1 VDAGNR
7 PHPRPF
13 FSAGNPRSGPCG
25 EPAGDADDAIAEAV
39 LDPDSSSVT
48 GGGETSGLNDPTS
61 RQRTPFIGFSPFDNY
76 TLMLPD

>member
-25 EPAGDADDAIAEAV
+25 EPAGDADDAIADAV
-39 LDPDSSSVT
+39 LDPDPSSVT
-48 GGGETSGLNDPTS
+48 ASDETSWVERFDIKTENTFY
-61 RQRTPFIGFSPFDNY
+61 RIFPF
-76 TLMLPD
+76 